1 MRTKYRAKCQY
12 SLLSISYQACHFLM
26 CVQYPICPT
35 PISNGW
41 DIHLEYTSHL
51 TTNRIQRKKSEIQQ
65 SEMCKM
71 KSLITARNSDW
82 TTDNAQQ
89 NVSFS
94 QSLPWMAQHFVWLF
108 TNVKKKIE
116 FHQNPGFNYFKHS
129 ISQAFLKNRV
139 WTSVSDFR
147 RQCLIQTLV
156 PKYDTG
162 VQSDTSVQSQ
172 ILVSKIKHECPKL
185 DTCVHNQTQVS
196 KIGHT
201 GVIIIL
207 IVFKVS
213 V

>member
-35 PISNGW
+35 LISNGW

-51 TTNRIQRKKSEIQQ
+51 TTNRIQRKKSEIQH

-82 TTDNAQQ
+82 KMDNAQQ
-89 NVSFS
+89 NVSFG

-108 TNVKKKIE
+108 TNVKKIE
-116 FHQNPGFNYFKHS
+116 FHQNPGFNHFKHS

-147 RQCLIQTLV
+147 QQRLIQTLV

-162 VQSDTSVQSQ
+162 IQNQ
-172 ILVSKIKHECPKL
+172 ILVSKVRHQCPKSNMSVQNQTLVSIIGHQCPKL
-185 DTCVHNQTQVS
+185 D
-196 KIGHT
+196 
-201 GVIIIL
+201 IL
-207 IVFKVS
+207 V
-213 V
+213 

>member
-12 SLLSISYQACHFLM
+12 SSLSISYQACHFLM
-26 CVQYPICPT
+26 CVYYPICPT

-82 TTDNAQQ
+82 TMNNAQQ
-89 NVSFS
+89 NVSFG

-108 TNVKKKIE
+108 TNVKKIE
-116 FHQNPGFNYFKHS
+116 FHKNPGFNHFKHS

-162 VQSDTSVQSQ
+162 VQNQ
-172 ILVSKIKHECPKL
+172 ILVSKVRHQCPKSNTSVQNQTLVSIIGHQCPKL
-185 DTCVHNQTQVS
+185 D
-196 KIGHT
+196 
-201 GVIIIL
+201 IL
-207 IVFKVS
+207 V
-213 V
+213 